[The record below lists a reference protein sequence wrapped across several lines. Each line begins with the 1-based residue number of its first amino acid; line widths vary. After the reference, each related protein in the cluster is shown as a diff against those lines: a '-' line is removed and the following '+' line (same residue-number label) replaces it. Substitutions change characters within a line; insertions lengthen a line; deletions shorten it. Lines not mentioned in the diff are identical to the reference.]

1 MAENKHTPGP
11 ARYRRSHG
19 GRLMAA
25 KVECQI
31 DPDNEDRTAYKVTGT
46 RADVDAAVAALSA
59 GNHRSCKF
67 ITSRLE
73 GQMYGALGEI
83 IRGASL

>member
-1 MAENKHTPGP
+1 
-11 ARYRRSHG
+11 
-19 GRLMAA
+19 MAA

-31 DPDNEDRTAYKVTGT
+31 DPDHEERTAYRVTGT
-46 RADVDAAVAALSA
+46 RAEVDAAVAALSV
-59 GNHRSCKF
+59 GKHRSCRF